1 MAVVLGEGSVDVG
14 VEGLDCREEI
24 LPIETTALVCMMVMG
39 ALLVGMIVTG
49 A

>member
-1 MAVVLGEGSVDVG
+1 MAVVLSEGSVDED
-14 VEGLDCREEI
+14 VEGLDCWVEI
-24 LPIETTALVCMMVMG
+24 LPVEPTPLVCMMVMG